1 MPKTYLVPPAP
12 PQNEGK
18 TVAAW
23 TFSALVLLGAILFA
37 LGMVT
42 GQSVLLLVGI
52 GAVVLEGESFRAGHF
67 ATNDGFEHSRRVPRE
82 HSGRDHHG
90 GA

>member
-52 GAVVLEGESFRAGHF
+52 GAVVLAIVVGSILRTAGF
-67 ATNDGFEHSRRVPRE
+67 GQKVKR
-82 HSGRDHHG
+82 
-90 GA
+90 

>member
-1 MPKTYLVPPAP
+1 MPRTYLVPPAP

-52 GAVVLEGESFRAGHF
+52 GAVVLAIVVGFILRTAGF
-67 ATNDGFEHSRRVPRE
+67 GQKVKR
-82 HSGRDHHG
+82 
-90 GA
+90 

>member
-23 TFSALVLLGAILFA
+23 TFSVLVLLGAILFA

-42 GQSVLLLVGI
+42 GQSILLLVGVGSMVLAI
-52 GAVVLEGESFRAGHF
+52 VVGFILRTAGF
-67 ATNDGFEHSRRVPRE
+67 GQKAKR
-82 HSGRDHHG
+82 
-90 GA
+90 

>member
-42 GQSVLLLVGI
+42 GQSILLLVGV
-52 GAVVLEGESFRAGHF
+52 GSVVLAIVVGFILRTAGF
-67 ATNDGFEHSRRVPRE
+67 GQKAKR
-82 HSGRDHHG
+82 
-90 GA
+90 

>member
-52 GAVVLEGESFRAGHF
+52 GAVVLAIVVGFILRTAGF
-67 ATNDGFEHSRRVPRE
+67 GQKVKR
-82 HSGRDHHG
+82 
-90 GA
+90 

>member
-1 MPKTYLVPPAP
+1 MPTTYLVPPAP

-52 GAVVLEGESFRAGHF
+52 GAVVLAIVVGFILRTAGF
-67 ATNDGFEHSRRVPRE
+67 GQKVKR
-82 HSGRDHHG
+82 
-90 GA
+90 